1 LTKPRAFLNLV
12 VQHDSWRAPL
22 KPLFEYFAA
31 SRSELAK
38 VSWPTRRQTVRLTIL
53 VVIFSI
59 VFAIL
64 LGSLDL
70 GFGALVQKIIV
81 KG

>member
-1 LTKPRAFLNLV
+1 MKPIMN
-12 VQHDSWRAPL
+12 
-22 KPLFEYFAA
+22 YFAA

-53 VVIFSI
+53 VVAFSLL
-59 VFAIL
+59 FAAL
-64 LGSLDL
+64 LGSLDYL
-70 GFGALVQKIIV
+70 FSTLVQKIIV

>member
-1 LTKPRAFLNLV
+1 MKPIV
-12 VQHDSWRAPL
+12 
-22 KPLFEYFAA
+22 EYFAA
-31 SRSELAK
+31 SRAELAK

-53 VVIFSI
+53 VIIFSL
-59 VFAIL
+59 VMAAI

-70 GFGALVQKIIV
+70 IFTTLVQKVIV